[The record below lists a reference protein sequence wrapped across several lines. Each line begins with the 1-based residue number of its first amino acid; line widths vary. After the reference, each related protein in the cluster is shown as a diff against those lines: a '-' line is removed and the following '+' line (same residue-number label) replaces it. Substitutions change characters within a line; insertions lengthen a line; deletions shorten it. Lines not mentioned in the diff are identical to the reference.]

1 MPPVQKEI
9 VWVGIAKQTAKGAAA
24 GSATYGFGVLSGKG
38 MSFPISQ
45 DYEPITLN
53 GGPSDRYSP
62 GMNRTEVIPGAAFTT
77 RCFPRSM
84 PLLWFAALGT
94 NVDGGAGPHTH
105 TATPAQ
111 DLPYLTAFL
120 RYGSGEYEKLVDCKV
135 NKLGVSWDERQPCQA
150 AVELMGCLPT
160 LGTAAFTTTN
170 DESLTPYHGPNA
182 GVFTLDEISATPAAA
197 QVKSGSIEVNN
208 NLKAIPL
215 SKSVLPD
222 DVFPADQ
229 TTEGVIGLIPNDL
242 TDWRKVISGSG
253 SGTTVLQ
260 TPPLG
265 SFSLKTIID
274 GNNDQTMSALRVA
287 FETDIPDAD
296 ASGGPM
302 ELDLAY
308 KVLRPLDGSAS
319 FTALSRNGG
328 AYDVAT
334 Y

>member
-9 VWVGIAKQTAKGAAA
+9 VWVGLAKQTAKGAGAA
-24 GSATYGFGVLSGKG
+24 SATYGFGVLSGKG
-38 MSFPISQ
+38 GTFPISQ

-53 GGPSDRYSP
+53 GGASDRFSP
-62 GMNRTEVIPGAAFTT
+62 AVNRTEVIPGAAFTT

-120 RYGSGEYEKLVDCKV
+120 RYGSGEYEKIVDCKC
-135 NKLGVSWDERQPCQA
+135 NKLGVSWDERQPLQA
-150 AVELMGCLPT
+150 AVELMGCVPT
-160 LGTAAFTTTN
+160 LHTAAFTTTN

-182 GVFTLDEISATPAAA
+182 GIFTLDEASATPAAA

-208 NLKAIPL
+208 NLKAVPL
-215 SKSVLPD
+215 SKSILPD

-229 TTEGVIGLIPNDL
+229 TVEGVVGLVPNDL
-242 TDWRKVISGSG
+242 ADWLKVLTG
-253 SGTTVLQ
+253 SGTGTTVSQ
-260 TPPLG
+260 VPIYG
-265 SFSLKTIID
+265 SLSLKTIID
-274 GNNDQTMSALRVA
+274 GNNDQTLSSLRCDWL
-287 FETDIPDAD
+287 TDIPDAD
-296 ASGGPM
+296 AAGGPM
-302 ELDLAY
+302 DIDLAFR
-308 KVLRPLDGSAS
+308 VIRPTDGSAA